1 MKKITRKEF
10 IRLLE
15 TSAIAVGSILITG
28 CANSSKSPSSGTHL
42 FGDSVNF
49 NGIQIIFSLWNQ
61 KDVPNTPAYSNYQNQ
76 KIISMY
82 LFVKNHSENTTWTPC
97 STRNEYQSA
106 LDQRVE
112 DAFSL
117 KSGFSC
123 KYSGTI
129 AKSTSYADKCL
140 DPDIATVVTNITNQF
155 SPKESGT
162 ILVQTIV
169 PSNWKQ
175 LQLNFCDQLGSF
187 SYLLNSSDPSQIIGD
202 TYD

>member
-82 LFVKNHSENTTWTPC
+82 LFVKGYVTT
-97 STRNEYQSA
+97 
-106 LDQRVE
+106 
-112 DAFSL
+112 
-117 KSGFSC
+117 
-123 KYSGTI
+123 
-129 AKSTSYADKCL
+129 
-140 DPDIATVVTNITNQF
+140 
-155 SPKESGT
+155 
-162 ILVQTIV
+162 
-169 PSNWKQ
+169 
-175 LQLNFCDQLGSF
+175 
-187 SYLLNSSDPSQIIGD
+187 NS
-202 TYD
+202 

>member
-76 KIISMY
+76 KIIQ
-82 LFVKNHSENTTWTPC
+82 KTPHGLL
-97 STRNEYQSA
+97 A
-106 LDQRVE
+106 LLVM
-112 DAFSL
+112 
-117 KSGFSC
+117 
-123 KYSGTI
+123 
-129 AKSTSYADKCL
+129 
-140 DPDIATVVTNITNQF
+140 NIN
-155 SPKESGT
+155 P
-162 ILVQTIV
+162 
-169 PSNWKQ
+169 
-175 LQLNFCDQLGSF
+175 
-187 SYLLNSSDPSQIIGD
+187 LLIKVWRMHFP
-202 TYD
+202 